1 MDLFN
6 KVITSERLKSKSL
19 ENYLAI
25 ADKEPSEAYIL
36 MWSAED
42 WQMKKMW
49 RAEVYNRCKKYHI
62 YCVQRYL
69 NSLI

>member
-6 KVITSERLKSKSL
+6 CVVASERLKSKSL
-19 ENYLAI
+19 EYYLAI

-36 MWSAED
+36 MWGAEH
-42 WQMKKMW
+42 WQSKKMW

-62 YCVQRYL
+62 FCVQRYL
-69 NSLI
+69 NNLQ